1 MTFKQLEALFW
12 AVRLGSFAQAATK
25 LHTTQ
30 SAISKRIQEL
40 EALFGVP
47 LFDRSVRTA
56 RLTEKGD
63 QLFMAA
69 QQLLAQRDA
78 AVESLQAPEV
88 MERHLRVGVTE
99 LTAMTWLPRLVSA
112 IQAQYPKVV
121 IVPIV
126 NTGVVLRDKL
136 LDDDVDLMIAPDD
149 FSDPRFV
156 SSPVGSVEHAWMC
169 KPGLVGR
176 RNQFQMQDLKE
187 FRLLTQDDRSGT
199 GQLYNR
205 WLRALD
211 RKDEDLLFSN
221 SVLALIGLT
230 ISGLG
235 ISYLPRRCLVPLVDS
250 GALQM
255 LKVTPALPD
264 ASYSAFIRADLS
276 SPLMTSIAR
285 LAKDSCDFGRV
296 FQPH

>member
-1 MTFKQLEALFW
+1 MTFKQLEALYW
-12 AVRLGSFAQAATK
+12 AVRLGSFAQAASK

-30 SAISKRIQEL
+30 SAVSKRIQEL
-40 EALFGVP
+40 EALFATP

-63 QLFMAA
+63 QLFIAA
-69 QQLLAQRDA
+69 QRMLEQRDA
-78 AVESLQAPEV
+78 TIEALQRPEAT
-88 MERHLRVGVTE
+88 ELHLRIGVTE
-99 LTAMTWLPRLVSA
+99 LTAMTWLPRLVAA
-112 IQAQYPKVV
+112 IHLQYPKVV

-136 LDDDVDLMIAPDD
+136 LDDDVDLMIVSDD
-149 FSDPRFV
+149 FSDPRFI
-156 SSPVGSVEHAWMC
+156 SSHVGAVENAWMC

-176 RNQFQMQDLKE
+176 KSQYQMHELKE
-187 FRLLTQDDRSGT
+187 HRLLTQDDRSGT
-199 GQLYNR
+199 GKLYNR

-235 ISYLPRRCLVPLVDS
+235 ISYLPKRCLAPLVES
-250 GALQM
+250 GTLQV
-255 LKVTPALPD
+255 LKVTPSLPD
-264 ASYSAFIRADLS
+264 SNYLAFYRAEMP
-276 SPLMTSIAR
+276 SPLMASISR
-285 LAKDSCDFGRV
+285 LAKETCDFGRI
-296 FQPH
+296 FQLN